1 MIEHSNRTKLK
12 RLIVMIIVILSLLL
26 KQNVLGI
33 KFWLAA
39 YQMMQSVFIHYSN
52 VKLNSI

>member
-12 RLIVMIIVILSLLL
+12 RLIVMIILILILLL

-39 YQMMQSVFIHYSN
+39 KPVFIHYSN
-52 VKLNSI
+52 VKLKAIYM

>member
-12 RLIVMIIVILSLLL
+12 RLIVMIIVILILLL

-39 YQMMQSVFIHYSN
+39 YQMMQSRCSYTIVT
-52 VKLNSI
+52 